1 MNLTTDD
8 ADGKIR
14 LDQYLAAHLPE
25 LSRSRIQSLIKSGD
39 VLVNGSPAKPKNPV
53 SRGDSITVRIPE
65 PEPAEAQ
72 PQDIPLDI
80 LYEDE
85 DVVVINKESGMVVH
99 PAAGNPDG
107 TIVNALLHHCGDLS
121 GIGGVERPGIVHRL
135 DKDTS
140 GCLVI
145 AKNDGAHQSLT
156 AQFAARSTEK
166 RYLAVVQGIPSQSS
180 GTVFTHIGRHPV
192 NRLKM
197 AVVNPGSGK
206 AAITDYDLLCAD
218 PSTDSSLV
226 LCTLH
231 TGRTHQI
238 RVHMLH
244 LGHPLIGD
252 PIYAKPARQKAK
264 PGRLMLHAC
273 GWASTTR
280 ARESAWISKR
290 PSRRNTR
297 RGSSS
302 SPTGFTGPSRSRA
315 RYRKTEDG
323 TKPPRHF
330 PAAEAASTDRIRE
343 SAIFKSQ
350 SRPGLR
356 QQSAVIRRPHP
367 CGQRCGNRPA
377 VHLLTPPFRQERP
390 RSQSAGNNILFINQ
404 GEMNLPGIFRAC
416 KKNPRR
422 RPPL

>member
-1 MNLTTDD
+1 
-8 ADGKIR
+8 
-14 LDQYLAAHLPE
+14 
-25 LSRSRIQSLIKSGD
+25 
-39 VLVNGSPAKPKNPV
+39 
-53 SRGDSITVRIPE
+53 
-65 PEPAEAQ
+65 
-72 PQDIPLDI
+72 
-80 LYEDE
+80 
-85 DVVVINKESGMVVH
+85 
-99 PAAGNPDG
+99 
-107 TIVNALLHHCGDLS
+107 
-121 GIGGVERPGIVHRL
+121 
-135 DKDTS
+135 
-140 GCLVI
+140 
-145 AKNDGAHQSLT
+145 
-156 AQFAARSTEK
+156 
-166 RYLAVVQGIPSQSS
+166 
-180 GTVFTHIGRHPV
+180 
-192 NRLKM
+192 M

-264 PGRLMLHAC
+264 PGRLMLHAWRL
-273 GWASTTR
+273 GFDHPRTG
-280 ARESAWISKR
+280 KR
-290 PSRRNTR
+290 MDFEAPVPPEYTPWLQLFPN
-297 RGSSS
+297 
-302 SPTGFTGPSRSRA
+302 GFTGPSRSRA
-315 RYRKTEDG
+315 RYRKTGDG

-330 PAAEAASTDRIRE
+330 PATEAASTDRIRE

-356 QQSAVIRRPHP
+356 QQSAVIRRPPP

-390 RSQSAGNNILFINQ
+390 RSQSAGNNTLFINQ

>member
-1 MNLTTDD
+1 METRTLQGNPEDTGT
-8 ADGKIR
+8 R
-14 LDQYLAAHLPE
+14 LDAWLAGQLPDVTRSAAARLCE
-25 LSRSRIQSLIKSGD
+25 EGRVTAAGKPLAKNYRLSG
-39 VLVNGSPAKPKNPV
+39 GEAV
-53 SRGDSITVRIPE
+53 SVTLPDPE
-65 PEPAEAQ
+65 PVDVA
-72 PQDIPLDI
+72 PQNIPLDVV
-80 LYEDE
+80 YEDS
-85 DVVVINKESGMVVH
+85 DVIVVNKPKGLVVH
-99 PAAGNPDG
+99 PAPGHPDG
-107 TIVNALLHHCGDLS
+107 ALVNALLHHCGDLS

-231 TGRTHQI
+231 TGSTHQI

-264 PGRLMLHAC
+264 PGRLMLHAWRL
-273 GWASTTR
+273 GFDHPRTG
-280 ARESAWISKR
+280 KR
-290 PSRRNTR
+290 MDFEAPVPPEYTPWLQLFPNGLYGAIPEPR
-297 RGSSS
+297 
-302 SPTGFTGPSRSRA
+302 PVQ
-315 RYRKTEDG
+315 EDG
-323 TKPPRHF
+323 GR
-330 PAAEAASTDRIRE
+330 
-343 SAIFKSQ
+343 
-350 SRPGLR
+350 
-356 QQSAVIRRPHP
+356 
-367 CGQRCGNRPA
+367 N
-377 VHLLTPPFRQERP
+377 
-390 RSQSAGNNILFINQ
+390 
-404 GEMNLPGIFRAC
+404 
-416 KKNPRR
+416 
-422 RPPL
+422 